1 MRGELIMNASYP
13 LKLTFKLLAF
23 APQVYVIDSTGAQI
37 LYVKQKLFKLKET
50 VNIFSNDS
58 QSQQL
63 YSINADRIIDFSAKY
78 NFTDTQGTNLGA
90 VKRQGMKSLWK
101 ASYQIMEGD
110 NEFFTIQ
117 EENPWVRIGDA
128 FLSEIPLVGI
138 AAGYILNPTYL
149 VKKTG
154 TDQIVMKLKKMPSF
168 WGKEFEI
175 TKEDP
180 NLQDREEQIILLS
193 ILMMVLLERSRG

>member
-1 MRGELIMNASYP
+1 MNASYP

-37 LYVKQKLFKLKET
+37 LYVKQKLFKLKEA
-50 VNIFSNDS
+50 VNIYSNDS

-78 NFTDTQGTNLGA
+78 NFTDLQGTNLGA

-101 ASYQIMEGD
+101 ATYQILEGD
-110 NEFFTIQ
+110 TEFFTIQ
-117 EENPWVRIGDA
+117 EENPWVKIGDA
-128 FLSEIPLVGI
+128 VLSEIPIVGI
-138 AAGYILNPTYL
+138 ASGYLLNPTYL

-154 TDQIVMKLKKMPSF
+154 TDQVVMKLKKMPSF

-193 ILMMVLLERSRG
+193 ILMMVLLERQRG

>member
-1 MRGELIMNASYP
+1 MNATYP

-23 APQVYVIDSTGAQI
+23 APQVYVIDSTGTQI
-37 LYVKQKLFKLKET
+37 LYVKQKLFKLKEA

-78 NFTDTQGTNLGA
+78 NFTDMQGSNLGA
-90 VKRQGMKSLWK
+90 VKRQGMASLWK
-101 ASYQIMEGD
+101 ATYQILEGD
-110 NEFFTIQ
+110 TELFKIQ
-117 EENPWVRIGDA
+117 EENPWVKIGDA
-128 FLSEIPLVGI
+128 LLSELPLVGI
-138 AAGYILNPTYL
+138 ASGYILNPTYL
-149 VKKTG
+149 VKKSG
-154 TDQIVMKLKKMPSF
+154 TDQVVMKLKKMPSF

-180 NLQDREEQIILLS
+180 GLQDREEQIILLS
-193 ILMMVLLERSRG
+193 LLMMVLLERSRG